1 MNHGRSAP
9 LKLEIM
15 ASASASVYPSSY
27 INRNY
32 LIKVNGL
39 SPSGDKLNVLVGVSG
54 AIALIGEELF
64 YKFVGVSG
72 AIALIGEELFYKFVG
87 RAERDINND
96 VTHCKLRRG
105 IKFSFY
111 RK

>member
-1 MNHGRSAP
+1 
-9 LKLEIM
+9 M
-15 ASASASVYPSSY
+15 ASAVATYSTTY

-32 LIKVNGL
+32 LIKVNGI
-39 SPSGDKLNVLVGVSG
+39 SPSGSKLNVLVGVSG

-64 YKFVGVSG
+64 YKFVD
-72 AIALIGEELFYKFVG
+72 
-87 RAERDINND
+87 RAERNINGH

-111 RK
+111 CK

>member
-1 MNHGRSAP
+1 
-9 LKLEIM
+9 M
-15 ASASASVYPSSY
+15 ASAASTYPSSY

-32 LIKVNGL
+32 LIKVNGFA
-39 SPSGDKLNVLVGVSG
+39 PSGNKLNILVGVSG

-64 YKFVGVSG
+64 YKFIS
-72 AIALIGEELFYKFVG
+72 

-96 VTHCKLRRG
+96 VTVCKLRRG

>member
-1 MNHGRSAP
+1 
-9 LKLEIM
+9 M
-15 ASASASVYPSSY
+15 ATASVSVYPSSY

-39 SPSGDKLNVLVGVSG
+39 SPEGRKLNVLVGVSG
-54 AIALIGEELF
+54 AIALIGAEM
-64 YKFVGVSG
+64 
-72 AIALIGEELFYKFVG
+72 FYKFVG

-96 VTHCKLRRG
+96 VTVCKLRRG
-105 IKFSFY
+105 IKFSLY

>member
-15 ASASASVYPSSY
+15 ASASVYPSSY

-64 YKFVGVSG
+64 YKFVG
-72 AIALIGEELFYKFVG
+72 
-87 RAERDINND
+87 RAERDIQHD
-96 VTHCKLRRG
+96 VPHCKLRRG

>member
-1 MNHGRSAP
+1 MTTSLTAY
-9 LKLEIM
+9 
-15 ASASASVYPSSY
+15 SSSY

-32 LIKVNGL
+32 LIKVNGIA
-39 SPSGDKLNVLVGVSG
+39 PDGRKLNVLVGVSG
-54 AIALIGEELF
+54 AIALIGAEMF
-64 YKFVGVSG
+64 KKF
-72 AIALIGEELFYKFVG
+72 LD

-96 VTHCKLRRG
+96 VTVCKLRRG

>member
-1 MNHGRSAP
+1 
-9 LKLEIM
+9 M
-15 ASASASVYPSSY
+15 ASASSYPSSY

-39 SPSGDKLNVLVGVSG
+39 SPSGNKLNVL
-54 AIALIGEELF
+54 
-64 YKFVGVSG
+64 VGVSG

-96 VTHCKLRRG
+96 VTVCKLRRG
-105 IKFSFY
+105 VKFSFY

>member
-15 ASASASVYPSSY
+15 ASASVYPSSY

-64 YKFVGVSG
+64 YKFVG
-72 AIALIGEELFYKFVG
+72 
-87 RAERDINND
+87 RAKRDMNHD

>member
-1 MNHGRSAP
+1 MYVVAA
-9 LKLEIM
+9 KCQKM
-15 ASASASVYPSSY
+15 AMDANMTELASVYPSSY

-64 YKFVGVSG
+64 YKFVS
-72 AIALIGEELFYKFVG
+72 
-87 RAERDINND
+87 RAERDIQHD

>member
-15 ASASASVYPSSY
+15 ASAIVLPSSY

-64 YKFVGVSG
+64 YKFVG
-72 AIALIGEELFYKFVG
+72 
-87 RAERDINND
+87 RAERDINHD

>member
-1 MNHGRSAP
+1 
-9 LKLEIM
+9 M
-15 ASASASVYPSSY
+15 ASAASTYPTSY

-39 SPSGDKLNVLVGVSG
+39 APSGKKINVLVGVSG
-54 AIALIGEELF
+54 AISLIGEDLF
-64 YKFVGVSG
+64 YKF
-72 AIALIGEELFYKFVG
+72 IG

-96 VTHCKLRRG
+96 VTVCKLRRG
-105 IKFSFY
+105 IKFSLY

>member
-1 MNHGRSAP
+1 
-9 LKLEIM
+9 M
-15 ASASASVYPSSY
+15 ASASVSSYSTSY

-32 LIKVNGL
+32 LIKVNGI
-39 SPSGDKLNVLVGVSG
+39 SPSGNKLNVLVGVSG

-64 YKFVGVSG
+64 YKFVG
-72 AIALIGEELFYKFVG
+72 
-87 RAERDINND
+87 RAEKDYTHD

>member
-1 MNHGRSAP
+1 
-9 LKLEIM
+9 M
-15 ASASASVYPSSY
+15 ASVSAYPSSY

-64 YKFVGVSG
+64 YKFVG
-72 AIALIGEELFYKFVG
+72 
-87 RAERDINND
+87 RAERDLNHD

>member
-15 ASASASVYPSSY
+15 ASASVYPSSH

-64 YKFVGVSG
+64 YKFVG
-72 AIALIGEELFYKFVG
+72 
-87 RAERDINND
+87 RAERDMNHD

>member
-1 MNHGRSAP
+1 
-9 LKLEIM
+9 M
-15 ASASASVYPSSY
+15 ASSSVPSYPSSY

-39 SPSGDKLNVLVGVSG
+39 SPSGCKLNVLVGVSG
-54 AIALIGEELF
+54 AIALIGEEL
-64 YKFVGVSG
+64 
-72 AIALIGEELFYKFVG
+72 LYKFVG
-87 RAERDINND
+87 RAEKDINHD

>member
-15 ASASASVYPSSY
+15 ASASVYPSSY
-27 INRNY
+27 INGTY

-64 YKFVGVSG
+64 YKFVG
-72 AIALIGEELFYKFVG
+72 
-87 RAERDINND
+87 RAERDMNHD